1 MKPVIITR
9 DNRIFEAYVTS
20 IGCAMIEVN
29 IYEVVRPTWKI
40 FRTKFF
46 SWFSTTCFLEDYDTI
61 SDAINWCFEHG
72 WKREEKEA
80 ATRSKWEE
88 FEKTQEGK

>member
-9 DNRIFEAYVTS
+9 NNRTFEAYVTS
-20 IGCAMIEVN
+20 IGCAIIEVN

-46 SWFSTTCFLEDYDTI
+46 SWFSAHYFLEDYDTI
-61 SDAINWCFEHG
+61 VDAINECFECG
-72 WKREEKEA
+72 WKREEKDA
-80 ATRSKWEE
+80 AIRSKWEE
-88 FEKTQEGK
+88 FEKAQGGK